1 MVLLESPGVP
11 WGEYG
16 QGRNIPRFVHTHD
29 CSGPNIEKGPQG
41 LGVVVGQIRDDGGS
55 GLRWDRIDGEK
66 RLHMRHVQ
74 KVRLTRHAN
83 AYNGFPA
90 GEREV
95 GLPRLVQETQYYCF

>member
-1 MVLLESPGVP
+1 MESPGVP

-83 AYNGFPA
+83 AHNGFPA

-95 GLPRLVQETQYYCF
+95 GLLRLVQETRYYCF